1 MEQKSKIEAEFDA
14 KRQELLQENNVND
27 HAYSAM
33 ERVLNEIEV
42 VKQRI
47 QELDSNK
54 ALLEDEISENQF

>member
-1 MEQKSKIEAEFDA
+1 M
-14 KRQELLQENNVND
+14 ND

-47 QELDSNK
+47 QELGSNK
-54 ALLEDEISENQF
+54 ALLEDEISEN